1 MSPNTSTKPIIN
13 SLNNLTTTPSATTK
27 HSSKP
32 QDNSLQDTV
41 TQGTVVAAYGKRFQ
55 VELLDKKRISCV
67 TRGKKTDLAC
77 GDVVTIKFT
86 DKHEGVVESTL
97 PRKTLLY
104 RSNAFKSKMLAAN
117 VTQIIIVLATQPS
130 FYEALLNRC
139 LIAAEAADIKALIV
153 LNKCD
158 LADNDDA
165 KQKLKL
171 YTDLG
176 YRVLSLSA
184 KEDISTLRPYLQNE
198 ASILVGQSGMG
209 KSTIINALLP
219 NEDVRTREV
228 SHVLDSGKHTTTA
241 AHLYHLDEHSQ
252 LIDSPGLQ
260 EFGLHHLST
269 DELEHAFIEFRP
281 FLGKCR
287 FNNCKHLQEP
297 DCAITSAV
305 DAHII
310 TSERL
315 AIYKMLRLEISL
327 QIPL

>member
-1 MSPNTSTKPIIN
+1 M
-13 SLNNLTTTPSATTK
+13 
-27 HSSKP
+27 
-32 QDNSLQDTV
+32 
-41 TQGTVVAAYGKRFQ
+41 VASYGKRYQ
-55 VELLDKKRISCV
+55 VELTENKQRISCV

-77 GDVVTIKFT
+77 GDLVTIKLT

-117 VTQIIIVLATQPS
+117 VTQVVIVLATQPS

-139 LIAAEAADIKALIV
+139 LIAAEAAHINALIV

-158 LADNDDA
+158 LADNDSA
-165 KQKLKL
+165 KQKLAL
-171 YTDLG
+171 YTSLG
-176 YRVLSLSA
+176 YQVVPLSA
-184 KEDISTLRPYLQNE
+184 KEDISSLTPYLSNHT
-198 ASILVGQSGMG
+198 SILVGQSGMG

-219 NEDVRTREV
+219 SASVRTQEV
-228 SHVLDSGKHTTTA
+228 SSVLDSGKHTTTA
-241 AHLYHLDEHSQ
+241 THLYHLDANSQ

-269 DELEHAFIEFRP
+269 GELEHAFVEFRP

-297 DCAITSAV
+297 DCAITGALETNQ
-305 DAHII
+305 I
-310 TSERL
+310 TPERL
-315 AIYKMLRLEISL
+315 AIYKMLRTEIAR
-327 QIPL
+327 

>member
-1 MSPNTSTKPIIN
+1 MLNQNAALKNSPD
-13 SLNNLTTTPSATTK
+13 LNKNAI
-27 HSSKP
+27 
-32 QDNSLQDTV
+32 V
-41 TQGTVVAAYGKRFQ
+41 QGVVVAAFGKRFQ
-55 VELLDKKRISCV
+55 VELADKKLISCV

-77 GDVVTIKFT
+77 GDIVEIKLT

-97 PRKTLLY
+97 PRKSLLY

-139 LIAAEAADIKALIV
+139 LVAAEAANIKPIIV

-165 KQKLKL
+165 KQKLSL
-171 YTDLG
+171 YTSLG
-176 YRVLSLSA
+176 YQVLPLSA
-184 KEDISTLRPYLQNE
+184 KENISTLRPFLQGQS
-198 ASILVGQSGMG
+198 SILVGQSGMG

-219 NEDVRTREV
+219 NESVRTQEV

-297 DCAITSAV
+297 DCAITEAV
-305 DAHII
+305 ANGKV
-310 TSERL
+310 TSERF
-315 AIYKMLRLEISL
+315 AIYKMLRTEITPDNK
-327 QIPL
+327 QY

>member
-1 MSPNTSTKPIIN
+1 MSTQ
-13 SLNNLTTTPSATTK
+13 TTVKSNFIAP
-27 HSSKP
+27 
-32 QDNSLQDTV
+32 L
-41 TQGTVVAAYGKRFQ
+41 QGTVVAAFGKRFQ
-55 VELLDKKRISCV
+55 VELADKKRISCV
-67 TRGKKTDLAC
+67 TRGKRTDLAC
-77 GDVVTIKFT
+77 GDMVTIQLT
-86 DKHEGVVESTL
+86 DKHEGVIETTL

-139 LIAAEAADIKALIV
+139 LIAAEAANIKALIV

-165 KQKLKL
+165 KQKLAL
-171 YTDLG
+171 YTSLG
-176 YRVLSLSA
+176 YQVLPLSA
-184 KEDISTLRPYLQNE
+184 KEDISTLRPYLQGQ

-209 KSTIINALLP
+209 KSTIINSLLP

-228 SHVLDSGKHTTTA
+228 SEVLDSGKHTTTA

-297 DCAITSAV
+297 DCAIKDAV
-305 DAHII
+305 SSNQI

-315 AIYKMLRLEISL
+315 AIYKMLRTEISH
-327 QIPL
+327 

>member
-1 MSPNTSTKPIIN
+1 MRTEQAAAAHQEK
-13 SLNNLTTTPSATTK
+13 LLT
-27 HSSKP
+27 
-32 QDNSLQDTV
+32 
-41 TQGTVVAAYGKRFQ
+41 GTIVAAYGKRFQ
-55 VELLDKKRISCV
+55 VELADDQKRISCV

-77 GDVVTIKFT
+77 GDNVTLKLT
-86 DKHEGVVESTL
+86 DKHEGVIESTL

-139 LIAAEAADIKALIV
+139 LIAAEAAGIKALIV

-165 KQKLKL
+165 KQKLAL
-171 YTDLG
+171 YTGLG
-176 YRVLSLSA
+176 YQVLALSA
-184 KEDISTLRPYLQNE
+184 TEDISALRPYLQCD

-219 NEDVRTREV
+219 DADVRTREV
-228 SHVLDSGKHTTTA
+228 SLVLDSGKHTTTA
-241 AHLYHLDEHSQ
+241 AHLYHLDAHSQ

-281 FLGKCR
+281 YLGKCR

-297 DCAITSAV
+297 DCAIKEAV
-305 DAHII
+305 ASNKV
-310 TSERL
+310 TPERL
-315 AIYKMLRLEISL
+315 AIYQMLRTEIGA
-327 QIPL
+327 

>member
-1 MSPNTSTKPIIN
+1 LPI
-13 SLNNLTTTPSATTK
+13 LRTDQATAAHQEKLLT
-27 HSSKP
+27 
-32 QDNSLQDTV
+32 
-41 TQGTVVAAYGKRFQ
+41 GTIVAAYGKRFQ
-55 VELLDKKRISCV
+55 VELSDDQKRISCV

-77 GDVVTIKFT
+77 GDNVTLKLT
-86 DKHEGVVESTL
+86 DKHEGVIESIL

-139 LIAAEAADIKALIV
+139 LIAAEAAGIKALIV

-165 KQKLKL
+165 KQKLAL
-171 YTDLG
+171 YTGLG
-176 YRVLSLSA
+176 YQVLALSA
-184 KEDISTLRPYLQNE
+184 TEDISALRPYLQGE

-219 NEDVRTREV
+219 DADVRTREV
-228 SHVLDSGKHTTTA
+228 SLVLDSGKHTTTA
-241 AHLYHLDEHSQ
+241 AHLYHLDAHSQ

-281 FLGKCR
+281 YLGKCR

-297 DCAITSAV
+297 DCAIKEAMTTNKV
-305 DAHII
+305 R
-310 TSERL
+310 SERL
-315 AIYKMLRLEISL
+315 AIYQMLRTEIGA
-327 QIPL
+327 

>member
-1 MSPNTSTKPIIN
+1 MLIN
-13 SLNNLTTTPSATTK
+13 DSIK
-27 HSSKP
+27 M
-32 QDNSLQDTV
+32 QDKTRL
-41 TQGTVVAAYGKRFQ
+41 QGTIVAAYGKRFQ
-55 VELLDKKRISCV
+55 VELTDDKKRISCV

-77 GDVVTIKFT
+77 GDVVAIQLT
-86 DKHEGVVESTL
+86 DKHEGVIETIL

-104 RSNAFKSKMLAAN
+104 RSNAFKSKMLASN

-139 LIAAEAADIKALIV
+139 LIAAEAANIKALVV

-165 KQKLKL
+165 KQKLAL
-171 YTDLG
+171 YTGLG
-176 YRVLSLSA
+176 YQVLALSA
-184 KEDISTLRPYLQNE
+184 KEDISSLRPYLQGE

-228 SHVLDSGKHTTTA
+228 SLVLDSGKHTTTA

-297 DCAITSAV
+297 DCAIKDAV
-305 DAHII
+305 VANQI
-310 TSERL
+310 TPERL
-315 AIYKMLRLEISL
+315 AIYKVLRTEISH
-327 QIPL
+327 

>member
-1 MSPNTSTKPIIN
+1 MPIIPPFLA
-13 SLNNLTTTPSATTK
+13 SL
-27 HSSKP
+27 
-32 QDNSLQDTV
+32 
-41 TQGTVVAAYGKRFQ
+41 QGTVVAAYGKRFQ
-55 VELLDKKRISCV
+55 VELPDKKRISCV

-77 GDVVTIKFT
+77 GDVVTIELT
-86 DKHEGVVESTL
+86 DKHEGVIETTL
-97 PRKTLLY
+97 TRKTLLY
-104 RSNAFKSKMLAAN
+104 RSNAFKSKILAAN

-139 LIAAEAADIKALIV
+139 LIAAEAANIKPLIV

-158 LADNDDA
+158 LADSNEA
-165 KQKLKL
+165 KQKLAL
-171 YTDLG
+171 YTSLG
-176 YRVLSLSA
+176 YQVLTLSA
-184 KEDISTLRPYLQNE
+184 KEDISALKPYLQGE

-228 SHVLDSGKHTTTA
+228 SHTLDSGKHTTTA
-241 AHLYHLDEHSQ
+241 AHLYHIDEHSQ

-297 DCAITSAV
+297 DCAIKDAV
-305 DAHII
+305 SNGQV

-315 AIYKMLRLEISL
+315 AIYQMLRTEISH
-327 QIPL
+327 

>member
-1 MSPNTSTKPIIN
+1 MP
-13 SLNNLTTTPSATTK
+13 NNLPITPPFLA
-27 HSSKP
+27 
-32 QDNSLQDTV
+32 SL
-41 TQGTVVAAYGKRFQ
+41 QGTVVAAYGKRFQ
-55 VELLDKKRISCV
+55 VELPDKKRISCV

-77 GDVVTIKFT
+77 GDVVTIELT
-86 DKHEGVVESTL
+86 DKHEGVIEATL
-97 PRKTLLY
+97 TRKTLLY
-104 RSNAFKSKMLAAN
+104 RSNAFKSKILAAN

-139 LIAAEAADIKALIV
+139 LIAAEAANIKPLIV

-158 LADNDDA
+158 LADSNEA
-165 KQKLKL
+165 KQKLAL
-171 YTDLG
+171 YTSLG
-176 YRVLSLSA
+176 YQVLTLSA
-184 KEDISTLRPYLQNE
+184 KEDISALKPYLQGE

-228 SHVLDSGKHTTTA
+228 SHTLDSGKHTTTA
-241 AHLYHLDEHSQ
+241 AHLYHIDEHSQ

-297 DCAITSAV
+297 DCAIKDAV
-305 DAHII
+305 SSGQV

-315 AIYKMLRLEISL
+315 AIYQMLRTEISH
-327 QIPL
+327 

>member
-1 MSPNTSTKPIIN
+1 MQTQHSTSTQNK
-13 SLNNLTTTPSATTK
+13 TP
-27 HSSKP
+27 
-32 QDNSLQDTV
+32 L
-41 TQGTVVAAYGKRFQ
+41 QGTVVAAYGKRFQ
-55 VELLDKKRISCV
+55 VELADKKRISCV

-77 GDVVTIKFT
+77 GDVVTIKLT
-86 DKHEGVVESTL
+86 DKHEGVIETTL

-117 VTQIIIVLATQPS
+117 VSQIIIVLATQPS

-139 LIAAEAADIKALIV
+139 LIAAEAANIKALIV

-158 LADNDDA
+158 LADNDNA
-165 KQKLKL
+165 RQKLTL
-171 YTDLG
+171 YANLG
-176 YRVLSLSA
+176 YQVLSLSA
-184 KEDISTLRPYLQNE
+184 TEDISTLRPYLQGE

-219 NEDVRTREV
+219 DEDVRTREV

-241 AHLYHLDEHSQ
+241 AHLYHLDAQSQ

-281 FLGKCR
+281 FLGNCR

-297 DCAITSAV
+297 DCAIKDAV
-305 DAHII
+305 AANKIS
-310 TSERL
+310 TERL
-315 AIYKMLRLEISL
+315 AIYTMLRTEISH
-327 QIPL
+327 